1 MVDTEISTTD
11 GEQTMEDIEELV
23 TAIRA
28 TTGTMATI
36 IGAAATMATATE
48 AVATMTTA
56 TVAAATMA
64 TATVAVATMA
74 IALATTVTKTVE
86 RMFEEVALAKP
97 LVTAVMRTAA
107 AVIATH
113 LLTISGQR
121 PFLLATVVQTPITQA
136 QATARHAISGQVA
149 LEAVQGTIASA
160 LEAALGVIASALEA
174 ALGVGTVAVA

>member
-1 MVDTEISTTD
+1 M
-11 GEQTMEDIEELV
+11 V
-23 TAIRA
+23 TAIRVTTVMTA
-28 TTGTMATI
+28 TTTEVV
-36 IGAAATMATATE
+36 ATMATT
-48 AVATMTTA
+48 

-64 TATVAVATMA
+64 TATVAAATMA

-149 LEAVQGTIASA
+149 LEAVQGAIVTALEAVQGAIASA
-160 LEAALGVIASALEA
+160 LEAAQGAIATALEA
-174 ALGVGTVAVA
+174 AQEVGTVAVA